1 MNYVLNAAFAAAI
14 AFAAAP
20 AFAGSQLAASA
31 GLSPAEAQGLSL
43 SEIAQIKFNRDT
55 RGDDR
60 HPIVVPGNGGDTDQL
75 ASAAG
80 LSKSEAAALTLDE
93 IFVAKINREAR
104 GDERQAAPGDGATM
118 SSRSASGAGYGQLAA
133 SAGIPADAAAGM
145 TLRQIAAAKFASE
158 SDDN

>member
-1 MNYVLNAAFAAAI
+1 MKYLVNTAVAAAI

-31 GLSPAEAQGLSL
+31 GLSPVEAQGLSL

-60 HPIVVPGNGGDTDQL
+60 HPIVVPGHSGDYDRL
-75 ASAAG
+75 AAVAG
-80 LSKSEAAALTLDE
+80 VSPDGKTLHE

-104 GDERQAAPGDGATM
+104 GDERQAAPGRNVTM
-118 SSRSASGAGYGQLAA
+118 SSRSVSGGTAHAQLAA
-133 SAGIPADAAAGM
+133 SAGIADATGM
-145 TLRQIAAAKFASE
+145 TLSQIAAAKFARDTD
-158 SDDN
+158 SDN

>member
-1 MNYVLNAAFAAAI
+1 MKHLSIIAAAAF

-20 AFAGSQLAASA
+20 AFADQLAANA

-43 SEIAQIKFNRDT
+43 TEIAQLKFNRDT

-60 HPIVVPGNGGDTDQL
+60 HPIVVPGSGGDVTQL
-75 ASAAG
+75 AAAAG
-80 LSKSEAAALTLDE
+80 VSPGGKSLNE

-104 GDERQAAPGDGATM
+104 GDERQAVKGGDVTM
-118 SSRSASGAGYGQLAA
+118 TSRSAGGGAAYVQLAA
-133 SAGIPADAAAGM
+133 NAGVSASDAAGM
-145 TLRQIAAAKFASE
+145 SLGEIAAVKFASE

>member
-1 MNYVLNAAFAAAI
+1 MKHLSIIAAAAF

-20 AFAGSQLAASA
+20 AFADQLAANA

-43 SEIAQIKFNRDT
+43 TEIAQLKFNRDT

-60 HPIVVPGNGGDTDQL
+60 HPIVVPGSGGDVTQL
-75 ASAAG
+75 AAAAG
-80 LSKSEAAALTLDE
+80 VSPEGKSLNE

-104 GDERQAAPGDGATM
+104 GDERQAVKGGDVTM
-118 SSRSASGAGYGQLAA
+118 TSRSAGGGAAYVQLAA
-133 SAGIPADAAAGM
+133 NAGIPASDAAGM
-145 TLRQIAAAKFASE
+145 SLGEIAAVKFASE